1 MRKNNNILT
10 IFRKECAR
18 FFGDRTLVFTAIIM
32 PGLLIYLVYSLI
44 GSGIAKEM
52 QEKIDKAASA
62 DKTVMMVENM
72 PSQLAPMIDSL
83 VYFKSGVFDTA
94 EVFAQMRDKENNTIY
109 VVFPENLAVD
119 GRLTPVTPDA
129 PVPHIQIYYNSANLA
144 ALQTYSTLV
153 TVLNG
158 WEESVANVFDINAD
172 PATQYD
178 VVRADEEREEELDDL
193 LSKLVPMLILMM
205 MFSACM
211 AVAPTAIAGEK
222 ERGTIA
228 TLLVTPMRRNELA
241 WGKILS
247 ITCFALLS
255 GCSSFLG
262 IMLSLPKM
270 VHADDFAIDVNY
282 YGFSDY
288 VCLLVVILCT
298 VLLMV
303 AAVSLLSALAKDTK
317 SAGTLTVPFMLVV
330 MAVGMTP
337 LLGDGVP
344 DNLAY
349 YLIPFYGNVQAMASV
364 FARQVSVLPLVVTLL
379 SNLCYTGLAVW
390 VLTRMFNN
398 EKIMFGR

>member
-1 MRKNNNILT
+1 MKNNNIIT

-44 GSGIAKEM
+44 GTGIAKDM
-52 QEKIDKAASA
+52 QEKQDKAAAA

-72 PSQLAPMIDSL
+72 PSQLAPMLDSL

-94 EVFAQMRDKENNTIY
+94 EVFAKLRDKESNTIY
-109 VVFPENLAVD
+109 VVFPEGFAADGGLAPATA
-119 GRLTPVTPDA
+119 GTPA
-129 PVPHIQIYYNSANLA
+129 PNIQIYYNSADLA
-144 ALQTYSTLV
+144 AMQTYGNV
-153 TVLNG
+153 MAVLSV

-172 PATQYD
+172 NTVQYD
-178 VVRADEEREEELDDL
+178 RVCADEEREEELDDL

-205 MFSACM
+205 LFSACM
-211 AVAPTAIAGEK
+211 AVAPNAIAGEK

-282 YGFSDY
+282 YSASDY
-288 VCLLVVILCT
+288 LCLLAVILCT

-344 DNLAY
+344 DNVAF

-364 FARQVSVLPLVVTLL
+364 FARQVSVLPMAVTLCGDL
-379 SNLCYTGLAVW
+379 AYTGLAVW
-390 VLTRMFNN
+390 VLTRMFNS